1 VPKRAYFLIYAGQG
15 AVSCH
20 HSIALFFVVHPSFY
34 LTMPKDFPLAEEAVD
49 SSAFRAALRREKLA
63 ARAALLSAD
72 YAQRSAALER
82 HLADYLASHAQTS
95 HAKSHAAPRLPSI
108 AFCAAIKNE
117 FDARPVIARLL
128 QHGWQAAMPV
138 VIAPDTAMIFRAW
151 QPDTP
156 MTQDCYGIPIPA
168 TGRQVL
174 PDIVLLPL
182 VAFDAAGYRLGYGGG
197 FFDRTLAAQVPRPL
211 AIGVG
216 FELARVPSILPQAH
230 DEPLDAIITE
240 AGMAFQR

>member
-1 VPKRAYFLIYAGQG
+1 
-15 AVSCH
+15 
-20 HSIALFFVVHPSFY
+20 
-34 LTMPKDFPLAEEAVD
+34 MPKDFPLAKEAVD

-82 HLADYLASHAQTS
+82 HLADYLANY
-95 HAKSHAAPRLPSI
+95 AKNHAAASLPRI

-182 VAFDAAGYRLGYGGG
+182 VAFDAVGYRLGYGGG
-197 FFDRTLAAQVPRPL
+197 YFDRTLAAQVPRPL

-230 DEPLDAIITE
+230 DEPLDAIVTE
-240 AGMAFQR
+240 AGIAFQR

>member
-1 VPKRAYFLIYAGQG
+1 M
-15 AVSCH
+15 S
-20 HSIALFFVVHPSFY
+20 
-34 LTMPKDFPLAEEAVD
+34 KDFPSAEETTD
-49 SSAFRAALRREKLA
+49 STADPSALRAALRREKLA
-63 ARAALLSAD
+63 ARAALLPAD

-82 HLADYLASHAQTS
+82 HLADYLASYA
-95 HAKSHAAPRLPSI
+95 AASHAAPPLPSI

-117 FDARPVIARLL
+117 FDAKPLIARLL
-128 QHGWQAAMPV
+128 QRGWQAAMPV
-138 VIAPDTAMIFRAW
+138 VVAPDTAMIFRAW
-151 QPDTP
+151 QPDAP

-168 TGRQVL
+168 TGEPIP

-197 FFDRTLAAQVPRPL
+197 FFDRTLAAQLPRPL

-230 DEPLDAIITE
+230 DEPLDVIITE
-240 AGMAFQR
+240 AGVVFERQAAGDLTPSCPG